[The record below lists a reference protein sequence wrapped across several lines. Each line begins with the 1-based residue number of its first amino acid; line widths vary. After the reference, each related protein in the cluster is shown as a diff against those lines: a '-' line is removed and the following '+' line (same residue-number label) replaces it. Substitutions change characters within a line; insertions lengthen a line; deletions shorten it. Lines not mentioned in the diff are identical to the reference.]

1 MRGARA
7 AARTVS
13 VPLTAAIAWLPSV
26 GRIIRL
32 QRDGAMRRLPVMC
45 LLVTLTL
52 GLAPG
57 SAHAGTSCHTIQATG
72 VGSGA
77 PPQPGDPANL
87 VRTQARLSDAGL
99 LQGTTQA
106 AFTIVAPTPV
116 GFAFVGDLVVSTNR
130 ATLTLALTGTL
141 DVSTGDFTATG
152 PVVAAT
158 GKVSPGR
165 QAS

>member
-1 MRGARA
+1 
-7 AARTVS
+7 
-13 VPLTAAIAWLPSV
+13 
-26 GRIIRL
+26 
-32 QRDGAMRRLPVMC
+32 MRRLPVIC

-52 GLAPG
+52 GLASAP
-57 SAHAGTSCHTIQATG
+57 AHAATSCHTIQATG

-106 AFTIVAPTPV
+106 AFTIVAPTPA
-116 GFAFVGDLVVSTNR
+116 GFAFAGDLVVSTNR
-130 ATLTLALTGTL
+130 ATLTVALSGTL

-158 GKVSPGR
+158 GKLAG
-165 QAS
+165 ASGQLTLTGVQDLADPAGSFTETVTGEICVDLGANGTR